1 MIKNRSLPIIFSVF
15 LVSSFVIG
23 QEKETAAV
31 LDFDGYGI
39 SKMEAITLTQR
50 LASNLVQTDAYII
63 VERGMMQDIL
73 KEQGFQQTGCTSAE
87 CAVEVGAML
96 GVQKMISGS
105 FGKLGST
112 YTIEAKVFSVQS
124 GKVVNAVS
132 KTYKGE
138 IDGLLE
144 QVEQIAWEL
153 ANKKSPLKN
162 FTDAVQ
168 DPKAVAPSKPRYEQ
182 PLEKTIKKKGSKRW
196 LLWTTILVSAGGGA
210 AYFYLQSLEEEQGTE
225 LPLPPPPP
233 SGRVSSFR

>member
-1 MIKNRSLPIIFSVF
+1 MIKKRTFLMTVSVF
-15 LVSSFVIG
+15 LFSSLVIA

-105 FGKLGST
+105 FGNGYS
-112 YTIEAKVFSVQS
+112 AFC
-124 GKVVNAVS
+124 
-132 KTYKGE
+132 KT
-138 IDGLLE
+138 
-144 QVEQIAWEL
+144 
-153 ANKKSPLKN
+153 SRPL
-162 FTDAVQ
+162 
-168 DPKAVAPSKPRYEQ
+168 
-182 PLEKTIKKKGSKRW
+182 
-196 LLWTTILVSAGGGA
+196 
-210 AYFYLQSLEEEQGTE
+210 
-225 LPLPPPPP
+225 
-233 SGRVSSFR
+233 